1 MTPSRSSLKLVP
13 CAADTLRRASRV
25 IVGSAPAAAALY
37 PPASARD
44 WNNCLLLTV
53 MLSPIVDSNPS
64 VNANNM
70 RNYIEV
76 SSSRQGRRSVNA
88 PLEAGTTGLEKH
100 PSALPCEAGFRLQRA
115 ISRPWS
121 GYISGHCGGVEG
133 AISGMET
140 EGGDHFW
147 VLAISLRSRVI
158 RSRPE
163 GRAARRRH
171 LGRSA

>member
-37 PPASARD
+37 PPASARG
-44 WNNCLLLTV
+44 WNRCLLLMV

-70 RNYIEV
+70 RNHIEV
-76 SSSRQGRRSVNA
+76 SSSSQGRRLVSA

-100 PSALPCEAGFRLQRA
+100 PSALPCGAASACSGLSAGPGVDTF
-115 ISRPWS
+115 
-121 GYISGHCGGVEG
+121 SGHCGGV
-133 AISGMET
+133 
-140 EGGDHFW
+140 
-147 VLAISLRSRVI
+147 
-158 RSRPE
+158 
-163 GRAARRRH
+163 
-171 LGRSA
+171 